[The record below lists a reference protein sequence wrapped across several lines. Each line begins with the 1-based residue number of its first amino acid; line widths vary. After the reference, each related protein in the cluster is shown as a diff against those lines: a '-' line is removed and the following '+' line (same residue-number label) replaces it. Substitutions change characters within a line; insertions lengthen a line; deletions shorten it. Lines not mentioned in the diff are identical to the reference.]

1 MKQQQCIFDGLHSI
15 PVRGKHN
22 PSLLRYSRVLEFQ
35 KEEERLEE
43 EGMWLPPFRV
53 FASISF
59 LSPSVLIRVNRLLCR
74 KTRRMLSGK
83 EASRPE
89 TQRQAERCGAGEN
102 VCLSARALP
111 DGPEHLAGLVRQ
123 TDGDEGL

>member
-1 MKQQQCIFDGLHSI
+1 MAFIQFPSEENTTLLPLLTCSQISEGG
-15 PVRGKHN
+15 GKVGGRRDVASFL
-22 PSLLRYSRVLEFQ
+22 PSS
-35 KEEERLEE
+35 
-43 EGMWLPPFRV
+43 RV